1 MVASDAIRGVGCHES
16 CKMRFMVNR
25 PGKHSWTVHALCDS
39 YIGLDESCSVQFEAL
54 KRNQVNREIFVHPED
69 ARIKTLFEEL
79 MEGLQ
84 PPEEESESEDE
95 GPPRPTPAT
104 LPAPAAAAAAAPPAP
119 EPPQDSDSDGENEEE
134 PEGLFYEAA
143 GREGAY
149 IYRHP
154 EESEQ
159 LRLGSMPRGAKI
171 RGFPRE
177 DLPGWCEL
185 ASGGDAWLRIERP
198 EEAAERLRSPAP
210 AKEENEESEDQE
222 DVPAICLGTLAEQ
235 RLQVLVQTRTP
246 LSLVKRWTRSCAG
259 GVTAEDVQQVREV
272 EDLRVRLVLQEMV
285 REQLGDAGF
294 EALYAEASARAER
307 RKQRLSKALGRFA
320 SPNGIVWHVSPAGAV
335 HGLHQDGS
343 RLRDKVEITP
353 DDKLQIGPFVLD
365 ETRTCSC
372 IHWLRTDDHSKSWD
386 WSQDKSLNTR
396 VRLGLAF

>member
-1 MVASDAIRGVGCHES
+1 MVASDAIRGVGRHES

-39 YIGLDESCSVQFEAL
+39 YMGLDTSCSVEFKAL
-54 KRNQVNREIFVHPED
+54 KRNQVNRNIFVHPED

-84 PPEEESESEDE
+84 PLEEESESEEDC
-95 GPPRPTPAT
+95 PPRPKPAT
-104 LPAPAAAAAAAPPAP
+104 LPSPTAAPAPLPSAP
-119 EPPQDSDSDGENEEE
+119 EPSPDSESESEKEEE
-134 PEGLFYEAA
+134 SEGMFYEAA
-143 GREGAY
+143 GKEGAY
-149 IYRHP
+149 IYQQP

-159 LRLGSMPRGAKI
+159 LRLGSWPRGSKF
-171 RGFPRE
+171 RGFPRD

-185 ASGGDAWLRIERP
+185 ASGGNAWLRIEGP
-198 EEAAERLRSPAP
+198 EEAAERLKSSAP
-210 AKEENEESEDQE
+210 AKSENEESEE
-222 DVPAICLGTLAEQ
+222 DTPAICLGTLAEQ
-235 RLQVLVQTRTP
+235 RLRVLVQTRTP
-246 LSLVKRWTRSCAG
+246 LSLVRRWMRSCTG

-285 REQLGDAGF
+285 RETLGDAGF
-294 EALYAEASARAER
+294 ETLCAEAAAIAEQ

-320 SPNGIVWHVSPAGAV
+320 SPNGIVWNVSSAGAV

-343 RLRDKVEITP
+343 RLRDKVEVTP

-372 IHWLRTDDHSKSWD
+372 IHWHHIDDHSKSWV
-386 WSQDKSLNTR
+386 WSQDKSLSTR